1 MKTIFVIRII
11 IITLGIAW
19 GIVYFIPEEE
29 GSIVQ
34 NRETRIKESA
44 VTLVDFSKINSE
56 FLFSAEIPKEF
67 EAEYLP
73 QLKAINIYNPALKG
87 DNNIEK
93 SQMYISF
100 FRASR
105 FLTLNTVDITRQ
117 DKIIIK
123 GHEAILYEIIKK
135 DGVPNFS
142 GQPYWRNFKHKALDI
157 RLTKDSPSYFYS
169 FAYTPDLGEKVFN
182 GITDSVV

>member
-1 MKTIFVIRII
+1 MKTIFIIRII

-73 QLKAINIYNPALKG
+73 
-87 DNNIEK
+87 
-93 SQMYISF
+93 
-100 FRASR
+100 
-105 FLTLNTVDITRQ
+105 
-117 DKIIIK
+117 
-123 GHEAILYEIIKK
+123 
-135 DGVPNFS
+135 
-142 GQPYWRNFKHKALDI
+142 
-157 RLTKDSPSYFYS
+157 
-169 FAYTPDLGEKVFN
+169 
-182 GITDSVV
+182 